1 MVEIRGF
8 REKDEEAIRSL
19 FSLCFGKELSHEEW
33 AWKYGGSPWGGTA
46 SVAVDGGEIIAHYGG
61 LKMRFLFRGKTFEAF
76 QPCDVMTH
84 PKYRARIFSKRG
96 AMVRAGEHFY
106 STNPM
111 DFAFG
116 FPSERHAV
124 LGTRQ
129 LGYTEHGYVTVMTR
143 KISSSLRVFYP
154 FIKVE
159 TGWDSVDGKEIDTL
173 WEEARDE
180 SGLSIEKK
188 SRYIFWRYRDHPSRK
203 YVPLLV
209 RNRFGRSLNAFAVFS
224 LREGELCVQD
234 VFFDKHQNRR
244 TLFGIIEKFGAEHG
258 LEKMTAWFHPDEAF
272 FGNFMRDG
280 FEQEKGVPYIFR
292 IINKSLE
299 PSFLFQN
306 YLYRMGDYD
315 AS

>member
-1 MVEIRGF
+1 MEIR
-8 REKDEEAIRSL
+8 EYNDKDEEAIRSL
-19 FSLCFGKELSHEEW
+19 FALCFGKELSREEW
-33 AWKYGGSPWGGTA
+33 VWKYKGSPWGGTA

-61 LKMRFLFRGKTFEAF
+61 LKMKFTFRGKTFEVF

-84 PKYRARIFSKRG
+84 PKFRARIFSKRG
-96 AMVRAGEHFY
+96 AMVKAGEHFY
-106 STNPM
+106 STHPM

-129 LGYTEHGYVTVMTR
+129 LGYTEHGYVTVMSR
-143 KISSSLRVFYP
+143 RVSPSPRVFHP
-154 FIKVE
+154 LAKIE
-159 TGWDSVDGKEIDTL
+159 TGWDSVQGEEVDAL

-209 RNRFGRSLNAFAVFS
+209 RNRFGKNLNAFAVLSSRDAGLFIQDIFFRKDLNIRTF
-224 LREGELCVQD
+224 LRV
-234 VFFDKHQNRR
+234 
-244 TLFGIIEKFGAEHG
+244 IEKFGAARS
-258 LEKMTAWFHPDEAF
+258 LEKMIAWIHPGEAL
-272 FGNFMRDG
+272 FGSIQDYG